1 MLIRRGVSSEVARR
15 TDVSALLHVNL
26 GEGNIA
32 APLPQGASST
42 MLGGRQEMSIQS
54 RDETYVTGFV
64 TAGEGLLHQPQ
75 PGVPIN
81 RDVLG

>member
-26 GEGNIA
+26 GKGNIA
-32 APLPQGASST
+32 APLPLGASST
-42 MLGGRQEMSIQS
+42 MLGGQQEMSIES

-64 TAGEGLLHQPQ
+64 KEGESPPRQPR
-75 PGVPIN
+75 PGMSIN